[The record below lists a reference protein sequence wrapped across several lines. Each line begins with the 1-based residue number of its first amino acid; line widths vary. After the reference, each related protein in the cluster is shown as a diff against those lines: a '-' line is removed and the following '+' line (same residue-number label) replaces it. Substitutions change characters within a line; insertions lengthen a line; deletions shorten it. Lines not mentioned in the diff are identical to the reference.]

1 MDQCRALP
9 SGDLG
14 GRSILSCRELLL
26 ARPSGLILGPVQSA
40 SVGGFGGGGGRSIL
54 SCRELLLARPS
65 GLILGPV
72 QSASVGGFGGAFHSF
87 MS

>member
-40 SVGGFGGGGGRSIL
+40 SVGGFGGV
-54 SCRELLLARPS
+54 LLARPS
-65 GLILGPV
+65 GLILGPYHG
-72 QSASVGGFGGAFHSF
+72 SSF
-87 MS
+87 E